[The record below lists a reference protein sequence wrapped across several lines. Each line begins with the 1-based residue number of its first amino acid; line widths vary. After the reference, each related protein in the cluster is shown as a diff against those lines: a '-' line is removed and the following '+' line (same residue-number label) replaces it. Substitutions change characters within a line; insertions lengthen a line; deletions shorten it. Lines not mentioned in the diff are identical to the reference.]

1 MTQHFFRPS
10 GASEDDQQPGSPTA
24 GVEDAA
30 TREHEGYASRLSL
43 LAVNPRTTFVHIFIV
58 TLELALLAVQYVRME
73 ALAFDVLP
81 DIADVNLGF
90 MYGSHLMGVLW
101 VMIVILVS
109 YTTWECTI
117 RLHALGQDA
126 SGALR
131 LAWIA
136 FWLFNLAAMVFEFV
150 LFRML
155 VDDFDSLG
163 IAGAAELF
171 GALMVAA
178 HQAASF
184 WIMKNVVREIFLP
197 SNEKDHSN
205 D

>member
-1 MTQHFFRPS
+1 MTQHYFRPS
-10 GASEDDQQPGSPTA
+10 GAPADDRPSGSPPA
-24 GVEDAA
+24 GVEGSSHVE
-30 TREHEGYASRLSL
+30 TEGYADRLRR
-43 LAVNPRTTFVHIFIV
+43 LAANPRTTFVHIFIV
-58 TLELALLAVQYVRME
+58 ALEIALLSVQYVRME

-90 MYGSHLMGVLW
+90 MYGSHLMGLLW
-101 VMIVILVS
+101 VMIVIFVS
-109 YTTWECTI
+109 YITWECTI
-117 RLHALGQDA
+117 RLHEKGREA

-131 LAWIA
+131 AAWIA
-136 FWLFNLAAMVFEFV
+136 FWVFNIAAMIFEFV

-163 IAGAAELF
+163 IAGAPELF

-184 WIMKNVVREIFLP
+184 WIMKNVVRQLFLTVD
-197 SNEKDHSN
+197 EKDN
-205 D
+205 

>member
-1 MTQHFFRPS
+1 MTQHFIRQSTTPKSDPS
-10 GASEDDQQPGSPTA
+10 SGSPLADTA
-24 GVEDAA
+24 TGAA
-30 TREHEGYASRLSL
+30 TQEYAGYAGRLRRLTS
-43 LAVNPRTTFVHIFIV
+43 NSRTTFVHLFIV
-58 TLELALLAVQYVRME
+58 ALEISLLAVQYVRME

-81 DIADVNLGF
+81 EIADVDLGF

-101 VMIVILVS
+101 VMIVIFVS

-117 RLHALGQDA
+117 RLHDLGRNA
-126 SGALR
+126 TGALR
-131 LAWIA
+131 VAWFA
-136 FWLFNLAAMVFEFV
+136 FWVFNLAAMIFEFV

-163 IAGAAELF
+163 IAGAPELF

-184 WIMKNVVREIFLP
+184 WIMKNVVRQLFLTTE
-197 SNEKDHSN
+197 EKDL
-205 D
+205 